1 MNQYLLSLC
10 ILLIWSVSVTADTN
24 KALDEWR
31 TFSEKT
37 GNSNHAKWVEE
48 ISKPE
53 AIELAKRWKTLR
65 GYDAHDL
72 IAEVDLPADLKAGLT
87 IKKSDATN
95 FPWLKKYMA
104 DEMYR
109 ALSTKE
115 GYINSIT
122 IVPTNTYYMHAG
134 VLSATQTMLDNGIVP
149 KTDASST
156 LLNPDGTVT
165 LLNNE
170 TASAIPYLHPKN
182 GLELNWSYV
191 AHGVGTETLYFDPIQ
206 ANACD
211 ANGKIDREYTAV
223 MWWQKFHGRSQIGD
237 EKEVFGME
245 EFIEGG
251 SIFAQSPYDVRG
263 FTGVRLRYGDGT
275 KSDDFKIYL
284 PATNR
289 TRTLTGTDSQDP
301 MWAGLEI
308 SWDDWRAYWGK
319 TNIDQFEY
327 KLLGETLILAS
338 PEVGYVYDS
347 RKLTDSGCKIESMEL
362 ELRPVWILEI
372 TDKTGAYQYKKRT
385 TYIDKE
391 FYYMQYHVTT
401 DQRDNVFRTWE
412 DSRAW
417 RPSDGDS
424 QWRHITIH
432 NEMNNR
438 INIIDATAVW
448 EGRAE
453 EVTEEQ
459 FDVDQLRDYQ

>member
-245 EFIEGG
+245 EFIEGDQSLRNHLMTSVVLLVSG
-251 SIFAQSPYDVRG
+251 FAMVMAQNLMILKY
-263 FTGVRLRYGDGT
+263 
-275 KSDDFKIYL
+275 IY
-284 PATNR
+284 PP
-289 TRTLTGTDSQDP
+289 QI
-301 MWAGLEI
+301 E
-308 SWDDWRAYWGK
+308 
-319 TNIDQFEY
+319 
-327 KLLGETLILAS
+327 LA
-338 PEVGYVYDS
+338 
-347 RKLTDSGCKIESMEL
+347 L
-362 ELRPVWILEI
+362 
-372 TDKTGAYQYKKRT
+372 
-385 TYIDKE
+385 
-391 FYYMQYHVTT
+391 
-401 DQRDNVFRTWE
+401 
-412 DSRAW
+412 
-417 RPSDGDS
+417 
-424 QWRHITIH
+424 
-432 NEMNNR
+432 
-438 INIIDATAVW
+438 
-448 EGRAE
+448 
-453 EVTEEQ
+453 
-459 FDVDQLRDYQ
+459 

>member
-1 MNQYLLSLC
+1 
-10 ILLIWSVSVTADTN
+10 
-24 KALDEWR
+24 
-31 TFSEKT
+31 
-37 GNSNHAKWVEE
+37 
-48 ISKPE
+48 
-53 AIELAKRWKTLR
+53 
-65 GYDAHDL
+65 
-72 IAEVDLPADLKAGLT
+72 
-87 IKKSDATN
+87 
-95 FPWLKKYMA
+95 MA
-104 DEMYR
+104 DEMYQ

-115 GYINSIT
+115 GYINSIS

-134 VLSATQTMLDNGIVP
+134 VLNATQAMLDKGIVP
-149 KTDASST
+149 TTDANST

-191 AHGVGTETLYFDPIQ
+191 AHGVGTETLYFDPIET
-206 ANACD
+206 NACD

-237 EKEVFGME
+237 DKEIFGME

-251 SIFAQSPYDVRG
+251 SIFAQSPYDIRG
-263 FTGVRLRYGDGT
+263 FAGVRLRYGDGT
-275 KSDDFKIYL
+275 KTDDFKIYL

-289 TRTLTGTDSQDP
+289 TRTLTGTDTQDP
-301 MWAGLEI
+301 MWAGLEL

-347 RKLTDSGCKIESMEL
+347 RTLTASGCKIESMEL

-417 RPSDGDS
+417 RPSDGDA

-438 INIIDATAVW
+438 INIIDATPVW
-448 EGRAE
+448 EGRDE

>member
-1 MNQYLLSLC
+1 
-10 ILLIWSVSVTADTN
+10 
-24 KALDEWR
+24 
-31 TFSEKT
+31 
-37 GNSNHAKWVEE
+37 
-48 ISKPE
+48 
-53 AIELAKRWKTLR
+53 
-65 GYDAHDL
+65 
-72 IAEVDLPADLKAGLT
+72 
-87 IKKSDATN
+87 
-95 FPWLKKYMA
+95 
-104 DEMYR
+104 
-109 ALSTKE
+109 
-115 GYINSIT
+115 
-122 IVPTNTYYMHAG
+122 
-134 VLSATQTMLDNGIVP
+134 
-149 KTDASST
+149 
-156 LLNPDGTVT
+156 
-165 LLNNE
+165 
-170 TASAIPYLHPKN
+170 
-182 GLELNWSYV
+182 
-191 AHGVGTETLYFDPIQ
+191 
-206 ANACD
+206 
-211 ANGKIDREYTAV
+211 
-223 MWWQKFHGRSQIGD
+223 
-237 EKEVFGME
+237 
-245 EFIEGG
+245 
-251 SIFAQSPYDVRG
+251 
-263 FTGVRLRYGDGT
+263 
-275 KSDDFKIYL
+275 
-284 PATNR
+284 
-289 TRTLTGTDSQDP
+289 